1 MKVLLLQDVDNLGL
15 AGSIVKVANGYG
27 RNYLIP
33 QQMAVLAT
41 VGAIKQAESV
51 RKAGELRR
59 AREKGEAEAIAGQIE
74 GTLLVFHRRA
84 GDQNKLYGSVTASEI
99 AQAINEKFGFEID
112 KRKIALPEPIRV
124 LGEWDVSIK
133 LMIEV
138 SASVHVVVI
147 KEGQVYQPESKVEET
162 TATDGPLPEAD
173 VTPEAEPVSDVEPQ
187 LETAE
192 PATV

>member
-15 AGSIVKVANGYG
+15 AGNIVKVANGYG

-33 QQMAVLAT
+33 QQLAVLAT
-41 VGAIKQAESV
+41 AGAIKQAESV

-84 GDQNKLYGSVTASEI
+84 GDQDKLYGSVTANDI
-99 AQAINEKFGFEID
+99 AQGLNEKFGFEID

-124 LGEWDVSIK
+124 LGEWDVSVK

-147 KEGQVYQPESKVEET
+147 KEGQVYQPQSKTEAV
-162 TATDGPLPEAD
+162 ADSPLPEAEA
-173 VTPEAEPVSDVEPQ
+173 TPEAEAQ
-187 LETAE
+187 LEPAE
-192 PATV
+192 AAV